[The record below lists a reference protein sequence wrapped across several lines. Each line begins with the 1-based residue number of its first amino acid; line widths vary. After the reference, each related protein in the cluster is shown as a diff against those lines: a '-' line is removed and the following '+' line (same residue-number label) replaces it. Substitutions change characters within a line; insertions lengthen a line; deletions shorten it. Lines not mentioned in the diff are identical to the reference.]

1 MNVDFFISQK
11 AKQLCFYLRAF
22 WQGELPFAEMEL
34 FFWDTMEEWS
44 QINDRMASPYSTK
57 ERVFWHLLHQT
68 HFWPQDKL
76 MYDTFLIEELTNCV
90 LYLEEKGMCPFDCI
104 GVRP

>member
-1 MNVDFFISQK
+1 MTVDVFITEK
-11 AKQLCFYLRAF
+11 AKQLCYYLRAF
-22 WQGELPFAEMEL
+22 WQGDLPFSEMDL

-44 QINDRMASPYSTK
+44 QVKDRQASPYSAK

-68 HFWPQDKL
+68 HFWPEDKL
-76 MYDTFLIEELTNCV
+76 MYDTYLIEELTNCV
-90 LYLEEKGMCPFDCI
+90 LYLEEKGICPFDCI